1 MKQIDLKG
9 FVLYRAKNLNK
20 YLSEIFRIMSA
31 VECRDLMD
39 ELQTMGLGHVVRNRN
54 QVKFVRLRQ
63 DNDMNLR
70 FFGISIQEF
79 NDKTS
84 SVIEMPPLVPNRRQ
98 HAQADDDDRLQTVSL
113 TQMSSLDRFREFRM

>member
-1 MKQIDLKG
+1 
-9 FVLYRAKNLNK
+9 
-20 YLSEIFRIMSA
+20 
-31 VECRDLMD
+31 MD

-70 FFGISIQEF
+70 YFGISIQEF